1 MFRVFASLIV
11 VLGAS
16 SAAIAASDSD
26 RDFCLRERVS
36 DYPALTYPVL
46 MACTRVLADRGIGQ
60 AERARAYY
68 SRAKAHMAVTG
79 WGRAFADY
87 TEAIRHAPEF
97 VEAYVARAEISMS
110 QRDFDDALADCNS
123 AVRISP
129 QWVRGHYCRALAYR
143 GKGDTRR
150 TLSALRR
157 AIELSPELRFF
168 VERLPKQ

>member
-1 MFRVFASLIV
+1 MFRAFASLIV
-11 VLGAS
+11 VLVAS

-26 RDFCLRERVS
+26 RDLCLRESVS
-36 DYPALTYPVL
+36 DHRYPVL
-46 MACTRVLADRGIGQ
+46 MACTRVLADRRIGQ

-68 SRAKAHMAVTG
+68 SRAKAHMTVTG

-97 VEAYVARAEISMS
+97 IEAYVARAEILLN

-123 AVRISP
+123 AVRVSP

-150 TLSALRR
+150 AISAIRQ
-157 AIELSPELRFF
+157 AIELSPDLRVSPY
-168 VERLPKQ
+168 VEGLLKQ